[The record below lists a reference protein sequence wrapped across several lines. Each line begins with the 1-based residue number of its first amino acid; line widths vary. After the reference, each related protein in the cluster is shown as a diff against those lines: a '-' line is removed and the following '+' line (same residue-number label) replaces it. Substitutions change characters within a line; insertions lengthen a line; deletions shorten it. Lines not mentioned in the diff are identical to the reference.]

1 MDIEEIKQ
9 FVKAGYTKE
18 EIERLEASAP
28 SQQGSN
34 ENTAT
39 VPDDQTAGKVE
50 GNAGAE
56 NAGAVAPDVMATLK
70 SLTDTVNGLNE
81 TVKAMQALNVKG
93 AQTGE
98 TGKKGVDEVM
108 KSFIEKL

>member
-18 EIERLEASAP
+18 EIEKLEASAS
-28 SQQGSN
+28 SQQGSG
-34 ENTAT
+34 ESSETAT
-39 VPDDQTAGKVE
+39 DDKSTAKDE
-50 GNAGAE
+50 NSAGAE
-56 NAGAVAPDVMATLK
+56 KAGAVAPDVMVTLK

-93 AQTGE
+93 AQTPE